1 VTFSTTTFCTRFVNF
16 TSLAV
21 DEKSH
26 FILSAHCPVTFVGA
40 FDAPFKLAD
49 EAFVKRLEDF
59 YECQVMVMYRS
70 KHQAANIPNGVR
82 TFSVILKRHLPVSLR
97 FGRFQIRLFQ

>member
-1 VTFSTTTFCTRFVNF
+1 MNF

-26 FILSAHCPVTFVGA
+26 FILSVQCPVTFVGA

-49 EAFVKRLEDF
+49 EAIVKRLEDF
-59 YECQVMVMYRS
+59 YECQVMVMYRG
-70 KHQAANIPNGVR
+70 KHQGTNIPNVVR
-82 TFSVILKRHLPVSLR
+82 TFSVILKRHLPVTL
-97 FGRFQIRLFQ
+97 

>member
-1 VTFSTTTFCTRFVNF
+1 MNFSTSTFCTRFVNF

-26 FILSAHCPVTFVGA
+26 FILSAHRSVIFVSA

-49 EAFVKRLEDF
+49 EAIVK
-59 YECQVMVMYRS
+59 VPM
-70 KHQAANIPNGVR
+70 NINFFILFERAFKIMNNGVY
-82 TFSVILKRHLPVSLR
+82 FIVIALLVAE
-97 FGRFQIRLFQ
+97 LFTILVYAN